1 VRIGKIIDWIGTNL
15 GRIKTIGI
23 LLLIL
28 LVAVSMFR
36 HGCDRN
42 EMEDLVERI
51 TGLNVRNDIL
61 MEDVRQRDSLLLQ
74 NERRVQGLL
83 DSLSASELRFA
94 DLQTDYGRLEDDYE
108 DLSDSLLKIP
118 ADTSYQFLIKEAYPY
133 PGHLKYPFNEPQV
146 KGIHLTYLE
155 KQSLGDMNL
164 NLLAQLDEKEVQLEL
179 KDTVVMEKTAE
190 IMLMKSNRQDLDSI
204 IINKDE
210 IIDVKDEQ
218 IQRVKRNRTFI
229 EIAAGVIIVVLA
241 ALAAGGGK

>member
-1 VRIGKIIDWIGTNL
+1 
-15 GRIKTIGI
+15 
-23 LLLIL
+23 
-28 LVAVSMFR
+28 
-36 HGCDRN
+36 
-42 EMEDLVERI
+42 MEDLVERI

-108 DLSDSLLKIP
+108 HLSDSLLKIP

-190 IMLMKSNRQDLDSI
+190 IMLMKSNRQDLYSI

-210 IIDVKDEQ
+210 IIEVKDEQ

-241 ALAAGGGK
+241 ALAAGGG